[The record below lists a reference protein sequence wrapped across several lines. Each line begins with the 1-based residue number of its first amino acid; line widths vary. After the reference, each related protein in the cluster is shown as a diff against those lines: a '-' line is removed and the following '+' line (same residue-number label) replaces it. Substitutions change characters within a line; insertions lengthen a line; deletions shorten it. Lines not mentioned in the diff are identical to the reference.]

1 MAVKQIS
8 VFVQNEKGALAEV
21 LKEIAAGGIELRA
34 LSIADTNDFGILRI
48 ITNDEAKT
56 EKLLKDS
63 GYICNVTDVV
73 AACVD
78 DKPGALAKEM
88 AVLTEAGV
96 EVEYLYAFVTAGNE
110 ACVVL
115 RVNDTKLAEDTLA
128 SAGVKLLQE
137 SDIVN
142 M

>member
-1 MAVKQIS
+1 MKKWLLKKI
-8 VFVQNEKGALAEV
+8 FK
-21 LKEIAAGGIELRA
+21 KEIISHKEQMRIARDKLSELIEENN
-34 LSIADTNDFGILRI
+34 T
-48 ITNDEAKT
+48 ITGTSSTVVVDNSKT
-56 EKLLKDS
+56 EELLKTS

-78 DKPGALAKEM
+78 DKPGALAKEI

-96 EVEYLYAFVTAGNE
+96 EVEYLYAFVTTGKQ

-115 RVNDTKLAEDTLA
+115 RVNDTALAEATLTK
-128 SAGVKLLQE
+128 AGVKLLQE
-137 SDIVN
+137 ADMKN